1 MPPRS
6 PFAALSCSLALSAAL
21 LAQQPTPTAQTPT
34 APALPEAGSDA
45 ANAMLL
51 RACATMTAATSGAF
65 TTDTETDM
73 AMMRGQGLPM
83 GEQKSHLEGGWD
95 QQQRWA
101 RTDDD
106 AFVIRGGR
114 MVVETDRG
122 WRLRSGQLTSG
133 APVPFVLQ
141 PRLLF
146 AQLAELPQK
155 ARKVVHVEGGK
166 VNERDVAILTLRLTG
181 DEAEDLAT
189 SGALPLGGGGG
200 GLFVLGGMFGGQRP
214 KKDYSVDLAL
224 FAALDDGQV
233 LRLRAKV
240 YEDDPM
246 LQNVQIRIGG
256 PGGQDGE
263 APPDDEDEKEEKTT
277 DPDKAPIK
285 KGLPDRE
292 PGRTET
298 MYYLR
303 ADFTDFGKA
312 KAPEID
318 ANGLRWLTEN

>member
-1 MPPRS
+1 MPI
-6 PFAALSCSLALSAAL
+6 PFARLSCPLALTVAL
-21 LAQQPTPTAQTPT
+21 LAQDPTPPSTAL
-34 APALPEAGSDA
+34 ALPEAGSDA

-51 RACATMTAATSGAF
+51 RACSTMTAATSGAF
-65 TTDTETDM
+65 TTDTETDV

-83 GEQKSHLEGGWD
+83 GDQRTHLEGGWD

-122 WRLRSGQLTSG
+122 WRLRSGQLASG
-133 APVPFVLQ
+133 SPVPFVLQ

-146 AQLAELPQK
+146 AQLAELPAK
-155 ARKVVHVEGGK
+155 ARKVVHVEAGK
-166 VNERDVAILTLRLTG
+166 VAERDVAILTLRLTG
-181 DEAEDLAT
+181 DEAEELAT
-189 SGALPLGGGGG
+189 SGALPAGGGGG
-200 GLFVLGGMFGGQRP
+200 FLMLGGIFGGQRP
-214 KKDYSVDLAL
+214 EKTYAVDLAL

-240 YEDDPM
+240 YEDDPL
-246 LQNVQIRIGG
+246 LQNVQFRIGG
-256 PGGQDGE
+256 AGGQGE
-263 APPDDEDEKEEKTT
+263 EEPAPEDEKEEEKTT

-285 KGLPDRE
+285 KGLPERE
-292 PGRTET
+292 PARTET

-303 ADFTDFGKA
+303 AEFSDFGKA